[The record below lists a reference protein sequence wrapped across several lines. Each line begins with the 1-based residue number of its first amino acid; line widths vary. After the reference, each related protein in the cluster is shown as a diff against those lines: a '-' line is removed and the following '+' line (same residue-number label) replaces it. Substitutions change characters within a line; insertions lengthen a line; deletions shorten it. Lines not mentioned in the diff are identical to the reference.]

1 MTRWHWVCQG
11 MSQPRSYKMIT
22 AICYL
27 LGQLNVSA
35 HVGIVISIGAC
46 KESAIIGFAKNF
58 TFKDGSVCRFLTGCQ
73 PG

>member
-1 MTRWHWVCQG
+1 
-11 MSQPRSYKMIT
+11 MIT

-27 LGQLNVSA
+27 LEQLNVSA
-35 HVGIVISIGAC
+35 TRIGIVISIGAW

>member
-1 MTRWHWVCQG
+1 
-11 MSQPRSYKMIT
+11 MIT

>member
-1 MTRWHWVCQG
+1 MGLIDFCLEVRQKRFFWMTRWHWVCQG

-35 HVGIVISIGAC
+35 YVGIVISIGA
-46 KESAIIGFAKNF
+46 
-58 TFKDGSVCRFLTGCQ
+58 Q
-73 PG
+73 PEKKVQ